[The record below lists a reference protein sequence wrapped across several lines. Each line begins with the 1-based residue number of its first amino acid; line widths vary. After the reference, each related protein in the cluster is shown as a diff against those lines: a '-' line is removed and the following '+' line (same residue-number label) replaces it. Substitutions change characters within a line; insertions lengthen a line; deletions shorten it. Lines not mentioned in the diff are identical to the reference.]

1 MPDDEIDDKNLEEQ
15 TTKLILKKLKEVQL
29 TELTSDELDTIVE
42 EIKNINKNFSI
53 PKLDYTERDGKEYVV
68 VLWEDPEGADLKSY
82 EVNDHLVYAGCSFG
96 DKLKRGGKM
105 VCKEKELYMVL
116 HPKDE
121 WESYHIRN
129 LKA

>member
-1 MPDDEIDDKNLEEQ
+1 M
-15 TTKLILKKLKEVQL
+15 KEVQL
-29 TELTSDELDTIVE
+29 SDLTDDELNNVAT
-42 EIKNINKNFSI
+42 EIKSIIKGQTFEI
-53 PKLDYTERDGKEYVV
+53 PKLEYTEKDGKEYVA

-82 EVNDHLVYAGCSFG
+82 EVNEHLVYAGCNFG

-105 VCKEKELYMVL
+105 VCKEKELFMVL
-116 HPKDE
+116 HPKEE

>member
-1 MPDDEIDDKNLEEQ
+1 MINITCPCLFPIVLTITDEDGDETVYWALPDDEIDGQ
-15 TTKLILKKLKEVQL
+15 TF
-29 TELTSDELDTIVE
+29 D
-42 EIKNINKNFSI
+42 I
-53 PKLDYTERDGKEYVV
+53 PKLDYTERDGKDYVA
-68 VLWEDPEGADLKSY
+68 VLWNDPEGADLKSY
-82 EVNDHLVYAGCSFG
+82 EVNDHLVFAGCSFG

-105 VCKEKELYMVL
+105 VCREKELYMVL